1 MTSPGRLVATL
12 GGLGAFAGVLI
23 VLVFGA
29 TQPAIRAH
37 RAAVLADAINEVLGE
52 PERYDPLYVSGGTL
66 VTTPPQGVTIGDADT
81 VFLGYRNGVPVGFAV
96 RASKAGFQ
104 DTITLIFGYDPATSR
119 LLGMK
124 VLESKET
131 PGLGD
136 KIYKDLTFVGAFRDV
151 ETPLVGIK
159 AGGGKDLAGELVMIT
174 GATISSRAIIAAI
187 NTELERLRP
196 LLVAY
201 LQEPPS

>member
-12 GGLGAFAGVLI
+12 GGLGAFAGLLI

-37 RAAVLADAINEVLGE
+37 RAAVLAEAINDVLGE
-52 PERYDPLYVSGGTL
+52 PERYDPLYVVDGAL
-66 VTTPPQGVTIGDADT
+66 VTTPPPGVPLEEAET
-81 VFLGYRNGVPVGFAV
+81 VFLGYRDGAPVGFAI
-96 RASKAGFQ
+96 RAAKAGFQ
-104 DTITLIFGYDPATSR
+104 DTINLIFGYDPATSR

-136 KIYKDLTFVGAFRDV
+136 KIYKDLRFVGAFRGV
-151 ETPLVGIK
+151 EVPLVGIK
-159 AGGGKDLAGELVMIT
+159 AGGEKGLPGEVVMIT
-174 GATISSRAIIAAI
+174 GATISSRTIISAI
-187 NTELERLRP
+187 NAELERLRP
-196 LLVAY
+196 VLSAY
-201 LQEPPS
+201 QQERTP